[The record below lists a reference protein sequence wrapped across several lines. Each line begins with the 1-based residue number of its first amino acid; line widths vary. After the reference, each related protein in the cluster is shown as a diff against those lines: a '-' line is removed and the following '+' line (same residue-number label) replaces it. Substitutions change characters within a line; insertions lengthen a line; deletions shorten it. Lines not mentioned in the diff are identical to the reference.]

1 MAGLLDIFGTG
12 GSSTMGLLGMSPED
26 IARNRD
32 DAQAQAL
39 YALAGRLFQGGNTGQ
54 SIAEGLQ
61 LGQRAYKGGM
71 NEAMQSQLQNF
82 QLQELLRK
90 RKEDEARREQEKQ
103 VRLLAPQIF
112 TTTTTPEQVTYEGVP
127 SQFPAR
133 DDEGNLMPNMAVRPA
148 QTSRTIDTNKL
159 QALAM
164 LSPDPLTSL
173 ASMAKL
179 VPDLRKAGFIG
190 ASQQEDNP
198 FAVYLADPNLPAS
211 LKPIVQQYSK
221 TWQNLDPAVVDTRV
235 AQVGQMIQKQADF
248 QQVQTQVKAQQ
259 DTLNA
264 FKQQGLTQSAEAKAL
279 TASIALGNQQIARML
294 AEQKLEANKN
304 KPLPASL
311 QKSEDEDL
319 QAINSYKATQKELF
333 APIKALTPDPV
344 TKKPML
350 VLGPVQNLRY
360 EAANFTGDSTEA
372 SLAYADLQSSVK
384 NAVNLKVSAEKGVQT
399 DKDVLRFANAL
410 IAASGKNDTKATL
423 EALKK
428 FNEAIATAQDNTVKI
443 IDQRRKSQG
452 VAPLFGDTSRN
463 VNVNY

>member
-12 GSSTMGLLGMSPED
+12 GADTMGLLGMSQAD

-54 SIAEGLQ
+54 SIVEGLQ
-61 LGQRAYKGGM
+61 QGQKAYKGGM
-71 NEAMQSQLQNF
+71 SEAMQNQLQNF

-103 VRLLAPQIF
+103 MRLLAPQIF
-112 TTTTTPEQVTYEGVP
+112 TTTTTPAKEMYGEDIMGQQVGEGI
-127 SQFPAR
+127 
-133 DDEGNLMPNMAVRPA
+133 RPA
-148 QTSRTIDTNKL
+148 QTTRSVDTNKL

-190 ASQQEDNP
+190 ANQQEDNP
-198 FAVYLADPNLPAS
+198 FAIYLADPSLPKN
-211 LKPIVQQYSK
+211 LKPIVEQYSK

-333 APIKALTPDPV
+333 SPIKALTPDPV

-350 VLGPVQNLRY
+350 ELGPVQNLRY
-360 EAANFTGDSTEA
+360 QAANLTGDSTEA
-372 SLAYADLQSSVK
+372 SRAYADLQSSVK

-399 DKDVLRFANAL
+399 DKDVLRFAEAL

-428 FNEAIATAQDNTVKI
+428 FNESIATAQENTVKLI
-443 IDQRRKSQG
+443 EQRRKSQG
-452 VAPLFGDTSRN
+452 VSPLFGDTSRN